1 MTVLLPIVNLESNT
15 HANNQELTADKLMSG
30 QVSKKKKRGRK
41 KKDLGVNN
49 EQEINKTFLCGIK
62 T

>member
-30 QVSKKKKRGRK
+30 QVSKKKKEGEK

-49 EQEINKTFLCGIK
+49 EQD
-62 T
+62 

>member
-30 QVSKKKKRGRK
+30 QVSKKKKEGEK
-41 KKDLGVNN
+41 KK
-49 EQEINKTFLCGIK
+49 I
-62 T
+62 

>member
-30 QVSKKKKRGRK
+30 QVSKKKKKREKRK
-41 KKDLGVNN
+41 KI
-49 EQEINKTFLCGIK
+49 QELTMNKINKTFLCGIK